1 MPRNSTP
8 EDIRL
13 RLLRRR
19 PPENPHL
26 KYVRQ
31 IEAGAPIEY
40 HGITV
45 PVTEGHMPLPILIQI
60 AEDAYER
67 PELLAA
73 KGMVQPGDRI
83 LEMGTGLGI
92 VSGLI
97 SRMADGI
104 EIRSFEANPN
114 LLPHIADLHRL
125 NDITNVDVTHA
136 MLEPNPDTDT
146 RTFHIHKYFS
156 EGSIYQ
162 TEMSEDAI
170 EIPVVDMNTLVD
182 DFQPTVLV
190 CDIEGAEEIVIP
202 KANLSTLRALVL
214 EVHPKVMSRAGMK
227 SIFDACL
234 GAGLYPRVELSTEQV
249 VAFERVD

>member
-1 MPRNSTP
+1 M
-8 EDIRL
+8 RL
-13 RLLRRR
+13 FRK
-19 PPENPHL
+19 ENPHD
-26 KYVRQ
+26 KYTRHL
-31 IEAGAPIEY
+31 EAGTPIVY
-40 HGITV
+40 HGMTV
-45 PVTEGHMPLPILIQI
+45 PVSAHMPLPILIQI

-73 KGMVQPGDRI
+73 EGMIQPGDRV

-97 SRMADGI
+97 GRMSDNI

-114 LLPHIADLHRL
+114 LLPHIADLHRM
-125 NDITNVDVTHA
+125 NNITNVHVQHA
-136 MLEPNPDTDT
+136 MLEPNPSETT

-162 TEMSEDAI
+162 TEMSEDTI
-170 EIPVVDMNTLVD
+170 EIPVVDLNAVVKE
-182 DFQPTVLV
+182 FQPTMLV

-202 KANLSTLRALVL
+202 NADLSTLRALVL

-227 SIFDACL
+227 AIFDACL

-249 VAFERVD
+249 VAFERID